1 MPSAAGSKATAFG
14 GAAPPGVRTSLAGE
28 FQAGQRE
35 FLGPIEFSKAG
46 GGDFLPACPYRK
58 SNPDV
63 LMAQTSEVG
72 GGATILSDRTDEVL
86 RMSVPPWRSRCDR
99 PVLNAHRV
107 NATDKDI
114 AIDTCGRCAT
124 LHSQLV

>member
-1 MPSAAGSKATAFG
+1 MGIAPIGPVLPKIASLEWPRRRGQKATAFG

-35 FLGPIEFSKAG
+35 FLGPIEFSEAG

-63 LMAQTSEVG
+63 LMVQTSEVWG
-72 GGATILSDRTDEVL
+72 GQQSCRIEPMGFSACPFRHGDRGAIG
-86 RMSVPPWRSRCDR
+86 RS
-99 PVLNAHRV
+99 
-107 NATDKDI
+107 
-114 AIDTCGRCAT
+114 
-124 LHSQLV
+124 